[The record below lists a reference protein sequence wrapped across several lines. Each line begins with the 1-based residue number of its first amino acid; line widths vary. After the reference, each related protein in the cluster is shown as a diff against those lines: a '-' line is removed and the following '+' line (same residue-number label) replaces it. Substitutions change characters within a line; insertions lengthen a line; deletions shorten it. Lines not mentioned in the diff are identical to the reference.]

1 MPQTDREWQTR
12 IGRRVKL
19 RDLQILSTVVQGRMK
34 SAAALAGIA
43 YITRPASAAAAMNHS
58 G

>member
-1 MPQTDREWQTR
+1 MPQTDRGWQAR

-19 RDLQILSTVVQGRMK
+19 RDLQILSTVVQ
-34 SAAALAGIA
+34 AALAGIA